1 MMGDGMWGWSG
12 FGAVWMILFWTG
24 FVFLIIWGVR
34 QISGGSRSG
43 SDRRAI
49 EILEERFA
57 RDEIDRDEFEERS
70 RVLEKK

>member
-1 MMGDGMWGWSG
+1 M
-12 FGAVWMILFWTG
+12 WMILFWIG

-34 QISGGSRSG
+34 QISGRSRSG

-57 RDEIDRDEFEERS
+57 RDEIDRDEFEER
-70 RVLEKK
+70 RRALEER